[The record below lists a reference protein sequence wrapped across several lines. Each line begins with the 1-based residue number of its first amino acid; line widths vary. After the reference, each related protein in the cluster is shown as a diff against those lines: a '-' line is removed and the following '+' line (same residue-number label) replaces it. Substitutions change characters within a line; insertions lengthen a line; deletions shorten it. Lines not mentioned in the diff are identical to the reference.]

1 MFLDAKPSG
10 FCLARTVHIRVI
22 RCLNGQKDF
31 RCGSWE
37 ARYLLGAPPGHEGT
51 PNLLVASKVKRATR
65 TVKSP
70 EFEPDPGWGRDGSP
84 GDFLADAM
92 GLAGF

>member
-1 MFLDAKPSG
+1 
-10 FCLARTVHIRVI
+10 VHIRVI

-70 EFEPDPGWGRDGSP
+70 EFEPDPGWGRDGSL
-84 GDFLADAM
+84 GNLTT
-92 GLAGF
+92 GLSQTRGSGRDGPLES